1 MGSALRG
8 FGQHCRTPS
17 GSAAR
22 TARSLSRNIT
32 KREGSMNID
41 LTGKIALVTGGSRGI
56 GREICLCLAQAGAE
70 VVVNYN
76 RSKDQAEGVLQ
87 EITVRGGKAEIV
99 QADISH
105 PGAVQALFEHLRKR
119 YNRLDIL
126 VNNAGIIKDNLLLS
140 TEVSDWDKVLDVN
153 LKGAFLCTRYAA
165 EMMLPNHAGKII
177 NIASTGAIKGGR
189 GQANYAASKGGLVA
203 LTRAC
208 AVELGGKGIQ
218 VNAVLPGMILTSMSS
233 RVRKRAGEEILS
245 SIPNGRFG
253 EPKDVAYLV
262 SFLASGLSDYITGQA
277 IPVDGGLS
285 AS

>member
-1 MGSALRG
+1 
-8 FGQHCRTPS
+8 
-17 GSAAR
+17 
-22 TARSLSRNIT
+22 
-32 KREGSMNID
+32 MNID

-56 GREICLCLAQAGAE
+56 GREICLCLSQAGAE

-87 EITVRGGKAEIV
+87 EITVRGGRAETV
-99 QADISH
+99 QADISD
-105 PGAVQALFEHLRKR
+105 PDAVRVLFEHLRKK
-119 YNRLDIL
+119 YNRLDVL

-165 EMMLPNHAGKII
+165 EMMLPNHSGKII

-203 LTRAC
+203 FTRAC

-245 SIPNGRFG
+245 SIPSGRFG

-262 SFLASGLSDYITGQA
+262 SFLASSLSDYITGQA

-285 AS
+285 VF

>member
-1 MGSALRG
+1 
-8 FGQHCRTPS
+8 
-17 GSAAR
+17 
-22 TARSLSRNIT
+22 
-32 KREGSMNID
+32 MNID

-56 GREICLCLAQAGAE
+56 GREICLCLSQAGAE

-87 EITVRGGKAEIV
+87 EITLRGGKAEIV

-105 PGAVQALFEHLRKR
+105 PDAVQVLFEHLRKK
-119 YNRLDIL
+119 YNRLDVL

-140 TEVSDWDKVLDVN
+140 TEVSDWDKVLDIN

-165 EMMLPNHAGKII
+165 EMMLPNHSGKII

-203 LTRAC
+203 FTRAC

-245 SIPNGRFG
+245 SIPSGRFG

-262 SFLASGLSDYITGQA
+262 SFLASSLSDYITGQA